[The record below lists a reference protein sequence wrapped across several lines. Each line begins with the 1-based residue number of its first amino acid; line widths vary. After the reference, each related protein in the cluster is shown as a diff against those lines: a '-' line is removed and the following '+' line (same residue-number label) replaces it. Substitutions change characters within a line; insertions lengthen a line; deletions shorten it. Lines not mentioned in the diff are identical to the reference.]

1 MPSIWT
7 FPLWKQ
13 AQFSQDH
20 FQSNIPYTGLE
31 HCRKKYQLCS
41 QQYVEHTESTVQKY
55 SACNQYFPFF
65 QRARVKSIYQKTRC
79 TMLYGS
85 VNRALAVATVCQ
97 SVYSVHSVQSSLFRS
112 TIRTEN
118 SNLTFD
124 PSPRETMIL
133 TLSMKCVNSHCMSIQ
148 SQLKMHC
155 CLFTTIQFKVQ
166 NVSQ

>member
-1 MPSIWT
+1 
-7 FPLWKQ
+7 
-13 AQFSQDH
+13 
-20 FQSNIPYTGLE
+20 
-31 HCRKKYQLCS
+31 
-41 QQYVEHTESTVQKY
+41 
-55 SACNQYFPFF
+55 
-65 QRARVKSIYQKTRC
+65 
-79 TMLYGS
+79 MLYGS

-148 SQLKMHC
+148 S
-155 CLFTTIQFKVQ
+155 
-166 NVSQ
+166 